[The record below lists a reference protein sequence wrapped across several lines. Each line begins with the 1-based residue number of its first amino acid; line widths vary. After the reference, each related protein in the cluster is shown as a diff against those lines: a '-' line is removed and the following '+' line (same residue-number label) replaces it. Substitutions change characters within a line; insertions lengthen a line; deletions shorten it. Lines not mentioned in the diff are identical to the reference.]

1 MDSDLI
7 SLLPAFRMVATT
19 GGFTAAS
26 GRLGITPSAVSQ
38 KIRQIE
44 ALVGARLFE
53 RTSRSVRLTEAGR
66 LLLQDTDRA
75 FLDIA
80 DALDRVRTVE
90 KRPAGNLRI
99 NLSRLA
105 AQVCILPRLAGFVR
119 RYPDITLE
127 LATDDRLSDIVAGGF
142 DAGIRFADTLEL
154 DMIARTIGPSLRRS
168 VLASR
173 SYLDGA
179 GTPQHPDDL
188 GSHQVIRY
196 RFPGSQRL
204 EPLTFE
210 VDGQV
215 LRLDPPPRLVFD
227 DNHHFDL
234 AVRSGLGIAQLY
246 RATELPAIEASDL
259 VELLTKFEPRPVQF
273 QLYYPS
279 RNQPEKLRAFIDW
292 FCRWDRA
299 GNITDPG
306 ADAHQ

>member
-1 MDSDLI
+1 MDSELF

-26 GRLGITPSAVSQ
+26 GRLGMTPSAVSQ

-75 FLDIA
+75 FSDIA

-90 KRPAGNLRI
+90 KRPVGNLRI

-105 AQVCILPRLAGFVR
+105 AQVCILPRLVGFVR
-119 RYPDITLE
+119 HYPDITLE

-154 DMIARTIGPSLRRS
+154 DMIARTIGPPLRRS

-179 GTPQHPDDL
+179 GTPLHPGDL
-188 GSHQVIRY
+188 ANHQVIRY

-204 EPLTFE
+204 EPLSFE
-210 VDGQV
+210 VDDQV
-215 LRLDPPPRLVFD
+215 LRLDPPARLVFD

-234 AVRSGLGIAQLY
+234 AVRSGLGLAQLY
-246 RATELPAIEASDL
+246 RTTELPAIEAGEL
-259 VELLTKFEPRPVQF
+259 VELLTTFEPRLVQF
-273 QLYYPS
+273 QLYYPT

-292 FCRWDRA
+292 FCR
-299 GNITDPG
+299 
-306 ADAHQ
+306 

>member
-1 MDSDLI
+1 MDSDLF

-53 RTSRSVRLTEAGR
+53 RTSRSVRLTDAGR

-75 FLDIA
+75 FSDIA
-80 DALDRVRTVE
+80 EALDRVRSVE

-105 AQVCILPRLAGFVR
+105 AQICILPRLAGFVQH
-119 RYPDITLE
+119 YPDIALE

-142 DAGIRFADTLEL
+142 DGGIRFADTLEL
-154 DMIARTIGPSLRRS
+154 DMIARRIGPPLRRS

-173 SYLDGA
+173 SYLDAA

-188 GSHQVIRY
+188 GSHHVIRY

-227 DNHHFDL
+227 DNHHFDF

-246 RATELPAIEASDL
+246 RTTELPAIEAGEL
-259 VELLTKFEPRPVQF
+259 LELLTKFEPRPVQF
-273 QLYYPS
+273 QLYYPT

-292 FCRWDRA
+292 FCR
-299 GNITDPG
+299 
-306 ADAHQ
+306 